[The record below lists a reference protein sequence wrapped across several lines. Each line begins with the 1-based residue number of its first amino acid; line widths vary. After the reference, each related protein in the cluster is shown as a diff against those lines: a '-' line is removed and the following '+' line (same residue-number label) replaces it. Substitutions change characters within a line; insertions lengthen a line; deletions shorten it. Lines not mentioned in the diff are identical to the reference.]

1 MVIKKILN
9 NNVVITENDSGK
21 EIIVM
26 GAGLAFKSKKGDII
40 PEEKIDKIFTLSDN
54 EAKQKLQLILSEI
67 PLEYVEVTEKIINNA
82 KEKLGK
88 KLNDTLYIT
97 LTDHIYSSVERYN
110 EGLPLKNALL
120 WDTKRFYKEE
130 FTIGM
135 ECLQIIKDKFNVD
148 MQEDEAASIALHI
161 VNAQMN
167 EDMTILYD
175 ITKIMQEI
183 TNIVKYH
190 FNIIFNEESLAY
202 YRFITHLK
210 FFAQRL
216 LKENDYRDDNDSE
229 LFETVKKKY
238 KDAYECTKK
247 IDKFILEKY
256 NYKLAD
262 EELLYLTIH
271 ITKVIK
277 NS

>member
-54 EAKQKLQLILSEI
+54 EANQKLQLILSEI

-120 WDTKRFYKEE
+120 WILNAFYKEE

-210 FFAQRL
+210 FL
-216 LKENDYRDDNDSE
+216 LKG
-229 LFETVKKKY
+229 F
-238 KDAYECTKK
+238 
-247 IDKFILEKY
+247 
-256 NYKLAD
+256 
-262 EELLYLTIH
+262 
-271 ITKVIK
+271 
-277 NS
+277 